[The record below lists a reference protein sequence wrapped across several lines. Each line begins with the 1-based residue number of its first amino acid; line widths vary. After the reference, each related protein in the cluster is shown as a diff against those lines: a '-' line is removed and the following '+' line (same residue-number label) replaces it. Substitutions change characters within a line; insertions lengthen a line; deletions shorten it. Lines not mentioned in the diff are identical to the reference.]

1 MAKQGLSYYQAETD
15 RFQDIKVKRL
25 KKKYGCQGY
34 AVYTY
39 IENEIYRTTG
49 SFIRVTDDIT
59 FDIAEYWNIEETEVE
74 NILNFCADIELFDPL
89 TWKSRQVLTS
99 EHIQQKYVSVC
110 KHAHK
115 PIVLPEEIQLID
127 IQTEQVRR
135 PVALPLFGEDNQPEP
150 ATGTPHY
157 GQLQLEPQ
165 PQSVGTDSSVCPNT
179 SAPSAPSADK
189 TEIPQTGN
197 STPEKQEFAKIRE
210 NSRKTRTDFNK
221 TNQSKTNSSSIPLMP
236 PETGLKEEAEK
247 LLSSL
252 QQEEL
257 AASTPPIP
265 ENEDEKAPKRNEN
278 GLLQQLGQ
286 LNIPPNQIREI
297 CRLCRYGEIGHP
309 VWTLFDEIRKSR
321 GRITMPG
328 LFILSRLKQL
338 RQTDNA
344 PKKAV

>member
-25 KKKYGCQGY
+25 KKKYGCEGY

-49 SFIRVTDDIT
+49 SFIRVTDDII
-59 FDIAEYWNIEETEVE
+59 FDIAEYWNIDETEVE
-74 NILNFCADIELFDPL
+74 NILNFCANIELFDPI

-99 EHIQQKYVSVC
+99 ERIQQKYVSVC

-127 IQTEQVRR
+127 IQTEEVRR

-157 GQLQLEPQ
+157 GQLHLQPKPQ
-165 PQSVGTDSSVCPNT
+165 PVGADPSVCPNM
-179 SAPSAPSADK
+179 SDPSTDK
-189 TEIPQTGN
+189 ARISQTGN
-197 STPEKQEFAKIRE
+197 SNPEKQDFANFRE
-210 NSRKTRTDFNK
+210 TSRKTRTDFNK
-221 TNQSKTNSSSIPLMP
+221 TNQNKTNSSSIPLKT

-252 QQEEL
+252 KKGEL
-257 AASTPPIP
+257 STSNPPIN
-265 ENEDEKAPKRNEN
+265 ENEDEKAPKRNEQL
-278 GLLQQLGQ
+278 LLQELGI
-286 LNIPPNQIREI
+286 LNIPPNQMREI
-297 CRLCRYGEIGHP
+297 CTLCRYGEIGHP
-309 VWTLFDEIRKSR
+309 VWQLINEIRKSR

-338 RQTDNA
+338 RQTDNTQ
-344 PKKAV
+344 KAV